1 MFLENYYYYF
11 QQALTSDFCDKIIQ
25 QGKNQVAEE
34 AKTQDENL
42 KVRSSSIAW
51 MDDNWLYETIEPFR
65 S

>member
-51 MDDNWLYETIEPFR
+51 IVTGKQ
-65 S
+65 